1 MALGS
6 AVAGGA
12 KHAGGRIEKLQHRKS
27 AHGDPPTGA
36 IAEEITSYA

>member
-1 MALGS
+1 MALGN

-12 KHAGGRIEKLQHRKS
+12 KHAAGRIEKLQHRKS
-27 AHGDPPTGA
+27 RPRRSADGA